1 MARQVTPRDT
11 GDAFRASIVS
21 RILRKPIAVICLV
34 YLVGIVGACCAAPV
48 LAPYNPLEQNLSAIE
63 QGPSWPH
70 LLGTDE
76 LGRDVLSRLLYG
88 GRPTLLGAAEAVV
101 VAVVLGV
108 VLGMTSGYL
117 GGWFDRIIG
126 RGLVDV
132 GLSLPTI
139 IILLTVLIVFD
150 ESMTAGMAAF
160 GVLGSMGV
168 LRVVRSATL
177 AAREELYVSAAR
189 VSGLSSVR
197 IVVRHIFPAVTG
209 PIIVQ
214 ATILG
219 STALVVQGGL
229 SFLGLGAPPPAPTWG
244 GMIEEAQQLIIGDSW
259 LLVPAGLALGLSV
272 VALGLLGDVIRDAS
286 QERWSSRGQ
295 SVTTR
300 QLARAQAH
308 VLPGPAPSP
317 DDGLLVVRNLTISMA
332 VAGGEL
338 PIVRDLSFRVAT
350 GEVLGVIGESGC
362 GKTLTVL
369 SLLGLLPK
377 GIYVSAGEAFL
388 AGRPLSLAPHAHGH
402 RRHGIGMIF
411 QEPVP
416 SLDPVYTV
424 GSQLSEV
431 VRVKLSVSRSEARR
445 QAVDLLRFVHLDQPE
460 EVARSYPYQ
469 LSGGMAQRVSI
480 ARALAGDPILLMA
493 DEPTTALDVSVQA
506 EILDLLSSLTEER
519 GMGMVL
525 VTHDWGVL
533 ADMCER
539 ALVLYAGELVET
551 GTIASLWAHPGHP
564 YTARLIKANPYF
576 ATPGA
581 ALTTISGVV
590 PEPGHR
596 PVGCAFAER
605 CELASDDCRAHSIPL
620 IASQAEGGF
629 HRCLHPE
636 RIAPLSSDT
645 V

>member
-1 MARQVTPRDT
+1 VARQVTSRDADDT
-11 GDAFRASIVS
+11 LQISIVR
-21 RILRKPIAVICLV
+21 RILRKPVAGICLV
-34 YLVGIVGACCAAPV
+34 YLVGVIGACCAASV
-48 LAPYNPLEQNLSAIE
+48 LAPDNPLAQNLSAVE
-63 QGPSWPH
+63 QGPSWTH

-101 VAVVLGV
+101 VAIVLGV
-108 VLGMTSGYL
+108 VLGISSGYL

-126 RGLVDV
+126 RALVDV
-132 GLSLPTI
+132 GLSVPMI

-150 ESMTAGMAAF
+150 ESMTAGMIAF
-160 GVLGSMGV
+160 GVLASMGV

-189 VSGLSSVR
+189 VSGLSGAR
-197 IVVRHIFPAVTG
+197 IVIRHIFPAVTG

-229 SFLGLGAPPPAPTWG
+229 SYLGLGAPPPAPTWG

-272 VALGLLGDVIRDAS
+272 VALGLLGDAIRDAS
-286 QERWSSRGQ
+286 QERWSVRGQ
-295 SVTTR
+295 PAVTRHLTR
-300 QLARAQAH
+300 A
-308 VLPGPAPSP
+308 PGPAVADPVP
-317 DDGLLVVRNLTISMA
+317 APAPADGLLVVRNLTISMA
-332 VAGGEL
+332 APDGDL
-338 PIVRDLSFRVAT
+338 PIVRDLSFQIAA

-377 GIYVSAGEAFL
+377 GIYVSAGDAFL
-388 AGRPLSLAPHAHGH
+388 AGQPLSLAPPARGH
-402 RRHGIGMIF
+402 LSNGIGMIF

-431 VRVKLSVSRSEARR
+431 VRIKLRVSRSEARR
-445 QAVDLLRFVHLDQPE
+445 QAVDLLRLVHLDEPE
-460 EVARSYPYQ
+460 QVASSYPYQ

-506 EILDLLSSLTEER
+506 EILDLLSSLTDER
-519 GMGMVL
+519 GMGMLL

-539 ALVLYAGELVET
+539 ALVLYAGELVEA
-551 GTIASLWAHPGHP
+551 GTVASLWAHPRHP

-590 PEPGHR
+590 PEPGNR
-596 PVGCAFAER
+596 PAGCAFADR
-605 CELASDDCRAHSIPL
+605 CELASDDCRSHSIPL
-620 IASQAEGGF
+620 IASHTEGGF
-629 HRCLHPE
+629 HRCLHSE
-636 RIAPLSSDT
+636 RIAPISK
-645 V
+645 